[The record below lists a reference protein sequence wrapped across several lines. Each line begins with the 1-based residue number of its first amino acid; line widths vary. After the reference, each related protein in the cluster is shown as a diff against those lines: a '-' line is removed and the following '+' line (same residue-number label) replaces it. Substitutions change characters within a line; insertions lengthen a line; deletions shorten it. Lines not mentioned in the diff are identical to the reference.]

1 MRQAKHLPLPRSRKR
16 GSGAESAGYGRFGE
30 CRGEAPEGERAPV
43 WRASAP
49 VHCRTVTSAS
59 VARTVDG
66 MRLSALRLPLYEP
79 GANLAWWLANL
90 GRGARREN
98 EFLFRHCEE
107 RSDKAIQ
114 SLVAQKTGLL
124 RFARNDEGKGSIRE
138 SEPSGNAPSPLPLP
152 ARGERERAVDRPR
165 AFVSRRA
172 TFVGMIFSEN
182 RHPPSGQVRGQIFS
196 GSCLK

>member
-1 MRQAKHLPLPRSRKR
+1 MRQAKLLLLPRSRKR

-49 VHCRTVTSAS
+49 VHCRTVTSAR

-66 MRLSALRLPLYEP
+66 TRLSALRLPLYEP

-107 RSDKAIQ
+107 RSDEAIQ
-114 SLVAQKTGLL
+114 SLVAQRLDC
-124 RFARNDEGKGSIRE
+124 FASLAMTR
-138 SEPSGNAPSPLPLP
+138 APSAP
-152 ARGERERAVDRPR
+152 RERIAFFTSPQRGDVDFR
-165 AFVSRRA
+165 AERGSR
-172 TFVGMIFSEN
+172 
-182 RHPPSGQVRGQIFS
+182 VRGI
-196 GSCLK
+196 G